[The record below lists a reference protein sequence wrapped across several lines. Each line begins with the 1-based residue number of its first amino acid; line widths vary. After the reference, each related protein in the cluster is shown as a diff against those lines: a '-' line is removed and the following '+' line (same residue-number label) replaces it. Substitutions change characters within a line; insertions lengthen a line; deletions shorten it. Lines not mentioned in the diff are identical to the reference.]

1 MKDISSIW
9 DGDQNIKW
17 SVKFVLAWTCG
28 NADMSLS
35 LILILPLKLIS
46 SRRIGKGTLA
56 GPLPTLTSRQIWER
70 IGME

>member
-1 MKDISSIW
+1 M
-9 DGDQNIKW
+9 
-17 SVKFVLAWTCG
+17 LACTCG